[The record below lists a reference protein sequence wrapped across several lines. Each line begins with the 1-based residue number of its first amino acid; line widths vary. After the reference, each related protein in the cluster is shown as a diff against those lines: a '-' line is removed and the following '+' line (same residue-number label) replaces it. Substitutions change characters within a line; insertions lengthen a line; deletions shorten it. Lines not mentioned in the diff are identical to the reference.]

1 MYFRFVLTT
10 NNNNIEFIL
19 FLCSMDGIFIA
30 KLTVRHSFAIHP
42 TTYVPSVARSAEME
56 AKFNKGAKDNFES
69 SQQDFF
75 NEKRQRFYRYSHLRT
90 NFIEQQWNIS

>member
-19 FLCSMDGIFIA
+19 FLCA
-30 KLTVRHSFAIHP
+30 L
-42 TTYVPSVARSAEME
+42 E
-56 AKFNKGAKDNFES
+56 AFLLQNSRCGVSLPFTQQRMCPALPDRQKWKRNKGAKDNFES

-75 NEKRQRFYRYSHLRT
+75 NE
-90 NFIEQQWNIS
+90 